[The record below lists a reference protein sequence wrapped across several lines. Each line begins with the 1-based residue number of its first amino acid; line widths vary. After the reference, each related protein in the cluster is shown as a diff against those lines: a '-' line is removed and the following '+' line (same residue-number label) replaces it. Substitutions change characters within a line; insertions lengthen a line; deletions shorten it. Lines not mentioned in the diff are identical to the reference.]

1 MSDLIGRCP
10 IRQRC
15 NIENEMEKS
24 GSPKYLI
31 VVAGGNGT
39 RMKSSLPKQ
48 FLDLCGKAV
57 LQRTLERFMEAV
69 PELKV
74 ITVLPEAHIQW
85 WKDYCISNSFICPQ
99 KIVPGGF
106 TRFHSVRNGL
116 SAVPDGAI
124 VAVHDGVRPLL
135 SADMV
140 SRLFSVAETKPAVV
154 PVIPCVDTMKILDRN
169 PETGELEPVG
179 GAVTERSRLFAVQ
192 TPQIFHS
199 EIIRAAYCQAFD
211 PAFTD
216 DASVVERAGYMVNYT
231 DGERFNIKI
240 TTTDDLTLAR
250 AILSAE

>member
-1 MSDLIGRCP
+1 
-10 IRQRC
+10 
-15 NIENEMEKS
+15 
-24 GSPKYLI
+24 
-31 VVAGGNGT
+31 
-39 RMKSSLPKQ
+39 MKSSLPKQ

-140 SRLFSVAETKPAVV
+140 SRLFSMAETKPAVV

-192 TPQIFHS
+192 TPQIFRS
-199 EIIRAAYCQAFD
+199 ELLKEAYSMAYR
-211 PAFTD
+211 PEYTD
-216 DASVVERAGYMVNYT
+216 DASVAEHYGMQLKYME
-231 DGERFNIKI
+231 GERYNLKL
-240 TTTDDLTLAR
+240 TSPDDM
-250 AILSAE
+250 AIAAALLGK

>member
-1 MSDLIGRCP
+1 M
-10 IRQRC
+10 
-15 NIENEMEKS
+15 
-24 GSPKYLI
+24 
-31 VVAGGNGT
+31 
-39 RMKSSLPKQ
+39 
-48 FLDLCGKAV
+48 
-57 LQRTLERFMEAV
+57 
-69 PELKV
+69 
-74 ITVLPEAHIQW
+74 
-85 WKDYCISNSFICPQ
+85 
-99 KIVPGGF
+99 
-106 TRFHSVRNGL
+106 
-116 SAVPDGAI
+116 PDGAI

-140 SRLFSVAETKPAVV
+140 SRLFSMAETKPAVV